1 MIGCCALKTSTNSSQ
16 GHQGLRL
23 PPVQILPSCFVV
35 ITHRRNSPQHSQMWH
50 WRRSGGSAGCFSKI
64 CLNEIKGKAKV
75 LSFSPRQNSHW
86 ARQGLNRTPEELI
99 WKQGSKAGIYLCTH
113 THKTPHSAWPG
124 TELFIQKE
132 SKAATK
138 KSFKGWRGRDI
149 SPHSP
154 REQWE
159 EELGVRAAEVSVNH
173 RQSQP
178 SLQDILNLSE
188 ISLCHKLNK

>member
-35 ITHRRNSPQHSQMWH
+35 ITHRRNRPQHSQMWH

-99 WKQGSKAGIYLCTH
+99 WKQGSKAGIYLCAHTH
-113 THKTPHSAWPG
+113 TKPHTLLDLALSY
-124 TELFIQKE
+124 
-132 SKAATK
+132 
-138 KSFKGWRGRDI
+138 SFKRN
-149 SPHSP
+149 P
-154 REQWE
+154 RLPLKKASKGGE
-159 EELGVRAAEVSVNH
+159 EEIFHLIHLGNSGKKNWEWELLKF
-173 RQSQP
+173 Q
-178 SLQDILNLSE
+178 
-188 ISLCHKLNK
+188 